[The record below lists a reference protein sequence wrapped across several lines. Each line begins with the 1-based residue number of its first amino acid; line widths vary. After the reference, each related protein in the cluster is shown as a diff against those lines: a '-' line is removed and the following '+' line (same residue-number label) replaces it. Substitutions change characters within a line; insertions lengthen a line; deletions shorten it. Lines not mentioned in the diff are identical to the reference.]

1 MKNDFSKKSVY
12 RKFDDENS
20 VSIGILPLGNKKL
33 RMRKALFLLL
43 YAAFVGVWAV
53 LLVVFQTYVVYV
65 GTFSLPSLLTL
76 VFFTWRYASVEYEIS
91 LHDGVFCFAVIY
103 GGLTR
108 KDLFTC
114 PVREFTQI
122 GPYTPQTEGEC
133 HADRVLSAVSGNAA
147 EPVFFAL
154 YRSPD
159 GKSTLL
165 LFDTC
170 EKLRR
175 RLKYYAPAAFLS

>member
-1 MKNDFSKKSVY
+1 MKNNGSKKSVY

-20 VSIGILPLGNKKL
+20 ISMSILPQGNKKL
-33 RMRKALFLLL
+33 RLRKALFLLL

-53 LLVVFQTYVVYV
+53 LLVVFQTYAAYI
-65 GTFSLPSLLTL
+65 GTFSLLSLLAL

-91 LHDGVFCFAVIY
+91 LHEGVFCFAVIY

-108 KDLFTC
+108 KDLFSC
-114 PVREFTQI
+114 PVRELAQV
-122 GPYTPQTEGEC
+122 GLYTETVRDCG
-133 HADRVLSAVSGNAA
+133 ADRVLCAVSGSSA
-147 EPVFFAL
+147 EPVYYAL
-154 YRSPD
+154 GTSAD
-159 GKSTLL
+159 GRSTLL

-175 RLKYYAPAAFLS
+175 RLKYYAPVSRS